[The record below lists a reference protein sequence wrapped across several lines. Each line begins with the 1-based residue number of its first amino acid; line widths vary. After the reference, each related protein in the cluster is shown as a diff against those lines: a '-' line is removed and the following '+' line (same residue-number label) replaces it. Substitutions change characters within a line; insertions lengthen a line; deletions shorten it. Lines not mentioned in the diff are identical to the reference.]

1 LNSTSLPA
9 KERERLENWLKV
21 NANAG
26 SYRIFAE
33 MNPEE
38 LAAKERAKI
47 QVYGLNEPFRCS
59 ASIPEDPGAFFFAP
73 IAAAI
78 PAAARLMLA
87 LLERCVEG
95 AGGCYA
101 FCDTDSLAVVASEK
115 GGMLDGVGVHA
126 LSWSEVDEIIA
137 HFRALNPYDR
147 RAVPNSILKL
157 EKENFRDGR
166 RIQLYALCISAKR

>member
-9 KERERLENWLKV
+9 KERERLEKLVEGQRQCGKLPDFCRNES
-21 NANAG
+21 G
-26 SYRIFAE
+26 GIR
-33 MNPEE
+33 
-38 LAAKERAKI
+38 AKERATI

-101 FCDTDSLAVVASEK
+101 FCDTDSLVVVASEK

-147 RAVPNSILKL
+147 RAVANSILKL